1 MPSFIKYRKTK
12 FHRKAWYNINFL
24 LFYAKSLF
32 KIAYIIFTLFIDNEE
47 GPLSL
52 NSVNNLL
59 NSDNFEK
66 ITDECNKLSKNV
78 HNNLTTEDKIDS
90 NTTCNNEMLSHEGN
104 KIKFVYGKMYI
115 SIYYHSNFTLKIIYR
130 FT

>member
-32 KIAYIIFTLFIDNEE
+32 KIAYIIFTLFTDNEE

-66 ITDECNKLSKNV
+66 ITDECNKSSKNV
-78 HNNLTTEDKIDS
+78 DNNLTTEDKIDS
-90 NTTCNNEMLSHEGN
+90 HTTCNNEMLSHEGN
-104 KIKFVYGKMYI
+104 TIKFV
-115 SIYYHSNFTLKIIYR
+115 
-130 FT
+130 